1 MMRKRIGQ
9 DAWKKILQAVIKEM
23 HLLMAL
29 HRRTVMIMVAVPLV
43 YTVLFGA
50 LFYENAIEDVPILV
64 CNRDEGEAG
73 RKLVRDL
80 ATMPDIPSRNG
91 SSMKAMRRTWC
102 KM

>member
-29 HRRTVMIMVAVPLV
+29 HRRTVMIMVAVTLV

-50 LFYENAIEDVPILV
+50 LFYENAI
-64 CNRDEGEAG
+64 
-73 RKLVRDL
+73 
-80 ATMPDIPSRNG
+80 
-91 SSMKAMRRTWC
+91 
-102 KM
+102 